1 MHKWQKE
8 LWAAISG
15 SGVKASEMKIIMN
28 GRQIG
33 KSTMAQMW
41 NQVKPDEEEI
51 TKCEIIAKAKVD
63 NKQWYTVKCSRD
75 VAKWVRQQPDEHIQW
90 YQHIDQ
96 KWMIDHTMFDIDE
109 DLYLMLRLKWG
120 C

>member
-1 MHKWQKE
+1 
-8 LWAAISG
+8 
-15 SGVKASEMKIIMN
+15 MKIYSS

-33 KSTMAQMW
+33 KSAIAQMW
-41 NQVKPDEEEI
+41 NQVFLES
-51 TKCEIIAKAKVD
+51 TKCEIVSQAKVD

-75 VAKWVRQQPDEHIQW
+75 VANWIREQPGENDQW

-96 KWMIDHTMFDIDE
+96 KWMIDHTMFDINE
-109 DLYLMLRLKWG
+109 DLYLMSKLRWG